1 MIQDIGENR
10 FQCEYRKKKP
20 VDSSILLCYCKNQ
33 ILLSDDERK
42 AFPTYGEFKDNSVI
56 QKVMKIYLFSI
67 EDTEYYLLDAEI
79 ESIDEKYIYYNVRN
93 VREFASLEE
102 CFTVSTGYQ
111 LFIWYRDNKYCGRCA
126 HVLQKD
132 EKERMLFCPDCGNMV
147 YPKIAPAVIVG
158 IIDNDKIVMTKYAGR
173 EYKKYSLV
181 AGFCEIG
188 EAAEDTVR
196 REVMEEVGLKVKNI
210 RYYKSQPW
218 GFDSNLLLGFFAD
231 LDGSNEITREEEEL
245 AVAEW
250 IERKDTVGMNDGVSL
265 TREMIDVFCKNNVR
279 N

>member
-1 MIQDIGENR
+1 MIQDIGWNR
-10 FQCEYRKKKP
+10 FHCEYKKKDP
-20 VDSSILLCYCKNQ
+20 NDGSVILCYYKNK
-33 ILLSDDERK
+33 ILLSNNENK
-42 AFPTYGEFKDNSVI
+42 ILPKYGELKNNRVI
-56 QKVMKIYLFSI
+56 QKEMLVYLFSI
-67 EDTEYYLLDAEI
+67 EETEYYLLNADLEY
-79 ESIDEKYIYYNVRN
+79 IDEKFTYYNVRE
-93 VREFASLEE
+93 VREFTSLEE

-111 LFIWYRDNKYCGRCA
+111 LFIWYRDNKYCGRCG
-126 HVLQKD
+126 HELQRD

-158 IIDNDKIVMTKYAGR
+158 IIDKDRIVMTKYADR

-196 REVMEEVGLKVKNI
+196 REVMEEVGLRVRNI

-231 LDGSNEITREEEEL
+231 LDGDDKITREESEL

-250 IERKDTVGMNDGVSL
+250 IERKDTDGMNDGISL
-265 TREMIDVFCKNNVR
+265 TREMIDTFCKNNVR